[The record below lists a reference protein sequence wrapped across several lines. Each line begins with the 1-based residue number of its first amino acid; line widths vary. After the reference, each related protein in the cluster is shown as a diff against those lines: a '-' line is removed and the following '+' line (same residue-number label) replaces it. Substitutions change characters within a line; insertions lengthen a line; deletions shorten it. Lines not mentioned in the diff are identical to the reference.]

1 MKKVHFL
8 IAVAAIALASTVRG
22 ADSAPAT
29 PEAEKP
35 AAGSENLAPHI
46 ETLANETNRISYAI
60 GVNIARN
67 LRANFTVVN
76 PDFLKLGITDVLEGG
91 RVKLNEDTINASIAR
106 YNELANSHVKEKV
119 EDFKAENLRNAER
132 FLNQNGQKE
141 GVTTLPSG
149 LEYRV
154 ISPGKGATAKPDG
167 VAVVQYH
174 GRNLMGMAV
183 DSTLDGSKK
192 GPDYIQIKDALPFWK
207 EVLTKMPLGAKWEIY
222 VPPQLA
228 YGDKGHDKIAPNELL
243 IYQVEVVGVQ

>member
-8 IAVAAIALASTVRG
+8 IAATAITFASAVRG

-29 PEAEKP
+29 TDAAKP
-35 AAGSENLAPHI
+35 AADAQSLAPHI
-46 ETLANETNRISYAI
+46 ETLADETNRISYAI

-76 PDFLKLGITDVLEGG
+76 PDFLKLGITDVLENG

-106 YNELANSHVKEKV
+106 YNELANSNVKKQV
-119 EDFKAENLRNAER
+119 QDFKTENLRNAER

-154 ISPGKGATAKPDG
+154 ISPGKGPIAKADG

-192 GPDYIQIKDALPFWK
+192 GPDYIQLKDALPFWK
-207 EVLTKMPLGAKWEIY
+207 EALTKMPLGAKWEIY